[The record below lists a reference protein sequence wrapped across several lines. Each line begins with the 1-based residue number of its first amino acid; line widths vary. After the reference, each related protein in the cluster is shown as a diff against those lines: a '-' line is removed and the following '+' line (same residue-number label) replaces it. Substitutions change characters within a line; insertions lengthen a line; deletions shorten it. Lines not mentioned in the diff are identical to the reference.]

1 MGEFVL
7 STIDNPYDPFKEWE
21 EWYKFDMTKG
31 YDTCGY
37 LAKVAN
43 TSLYLNDELN
53 EEEIERAAKEIV
65 NAEPTIY
72 KIIYRNKNQKRGEG
86 S

>member
-43 TSLYLNDELN
+43 TSLNLSDELN
-53 EEEIERAAKEIV
+53 EKEIERAAKEIV
-65 NAEPTIY
+65 NAEPTAY
-72 KIIYRNKNQKRGEG
+72 KIIYKTKTQTEK
-86 S
+86 